1 MFKSHTSNLR
11 TDATTVARRVREEK
25 ESEEKELGKRVSRK
39 EDHSSKARE
48 KAEKYET
55 LCFPKF
61 CGSGGSKAG
70 SLKRRTQSHLVARHC
85 GAKRTSASQRF
96 LGSQLLNKVRASV
109 ARSRFPS
116 PNAKKTP
123 QPRSTHWKLSCQE
136 TAGDCKTCTWRWREA
151 NFQVELSEAHQIRT
165 TFGRSSVIFVA
176 GARDFAPC

>member
-61 CGSGGSKAG
+61 CGSRGSKAG

-136 TAGDCKTCTWRWREA
+136 TAGDCKRSKFPSGTVRSTPDSDHFWTFKRHFRGRRTGFCTLLKMR
-151 NFQVELSEAHQIRT
+151 
-165 TFGRSSVIFVA
+165 
-176 GARDFAPC
+176 